1 MKTLKFFFS
10 LFILTLLLQSQQC
23 PVKYN
28 LSGGRNF
35 ADTVTV
41 SVMPFVNSA
50 PLAKATLTQT
60 FADAL
65 RDELQKTKLTFVPS
79 GGDLNY
85 EGTITGYAITPVSI
99 QAGGDNNASSN
110 RLTITINVKY
120 TDALDE
126 KLNFDAPFSRY
137 ADYPSTQNLSAVED
151 QLIKDITDQIVQDVL
166 NRSINAW

>member
-1 MKTLKFFFS
+1 MKSLKFF
-10 LFILTLLLQSQQC
+10 LFITVLTLLLQSQQC
-23 PVKYN
+23 PVSYN
-28 LSGGRNF
+28 LAGGRKF

-65 RDELQKTKLTFVPS
+65 RDELQKTRLTMVPKN
-79 GGDLNY
+79 GDLNY
-85 EGTITGYAITPVSI
+85 EGTVTGYSISPVSI

-120 TDALDE
+120 TDAIDE
-126 KLNFDAPFSRY
+126 KLNFESAFSRY
-137 ADYPSTQNLSAVED
+137 ADYPSSQNLSSVED

>member
-1 MKTLKFFFS
+1 MRSLKFFFFVS
-10 LFILTLLLQSQQC
+10 ILALILQSQKC

-28 LSGGRNF
+28 LSGGRQF

-41 SVMPFVNSA
+41 SVMPFVNAA

-65 RDELQKTKLTFVPS
+65 RDELQKTRLTMVPKN
-79 GGDLNY
+79 GDLNY
-85 EGTITGYAITPVSI
+85 EGTVTGYAITPVSI

-120 TDALDE
+120 TDATDE
-126 KLNFDAPFSRY
+126 RLNFDAPFSRY